1 MGGGTPR
8 GGHQDPRSSYAQTAI
23 DEWARTEMGPCKCAA
38 SRNGGETQC
47 RRGQAS
53 QRRCRAPLCKSR
65 QRGKTTVWA
74 AHPKRHGPHYMRRQR
89 RHALKAEGIQPSHC
103 SLPIINQHAF
113 SCFPQI
119 NTITNDPVYVLVV
132 LLHLKEEQY
141 SFVLLEI
148 DLPNSKILIQKKN
161 RGKWP
166 GRPARRR

>member
-1 MGGGTPR
+1 MWFEAPARRASTLVNRRTGRTLCTASWDAR
-8 GGHQDPRSSYAQTAI
+8 AAMRFLFCSSRRAVCLTN
-23 DEWARTEMGPCKCAA
+23 RRR
-38 SRNGGETQC
+38 SRNRKQC
-47 RRGQAS
+47 G
-53 QRRCRAPLCKSR
+53 
-65 QRGKTTVWA
+65 
-74 AHPKRHGPHYMRRQR
+74 RRQR
-89 RHALKAEGIQPSHC
+89 RHALRAEGIQPSHC